1 MAIRAENIWATVVHS
16 APPANATLQNAWV
29 TVVHSAPPANA
40 TLQNAWGT
48 LIHTA
53 ADTSASISPA
63 SSSGATGVP
72 VTLDGSASVAD
83 TFSWSFTSVPSGSAI
98 TVGGSYSTSSSL
110 SFTPDV
116 DGAYDI
122 ELSVSGVDYG
132 ESASDI
138 ALATFVAG
146 TSSPSSLKRILT
158 GSLLNRNNIISGS
171 TTRRLVRRKL
181 K

>member
-1 MAIRAENIWATVVHS
+1 MAINAENIWATVVHS
-16 APPANATLQNAWV
+16 APPANATLQNAWA
-29 TVVHSAPPANA
+29 TVVHSVVTDA
-40 TLQNAWGT
+40 TVQNAWGT

-53 ADTSASISPA
+53 ANTSASISPS
-63 SSSGATGVP
+63 SSSGATGVS

-132 ESASDI
+132 ESVSDV
-138 ALATFVAG
+138 ALATFIAG
-146 TSSPSSLKRILT
+146 VTSSSLKRILT

-171 TTRRLVRRKL
+171 TTKRLVRRKL